1 MPSSAERA
9 DGERVARGSLL
20 CRAMISL
27 RMRATS
33 VGDSNA
39 QHQCQSEWKFPASKY
54 GEKGIYP
61 QTSTVQIHTP
71 HVNYMRHARQ
81 HLSITSTIAT
91 FEESSVPIYWIQ
103 MVVYACALAH
113 ADSWEIPYFQ
123 QPSSNSFDL
132 DHQIQTTGRNKKP
145 GLYCSWGHHPVN
157 IGDNL
162 HGRYNIVHILG
173 FGSYSTVWL
182 ARY

>member
-1 MPSSAERA
+1 ME
-9 DGERVARGSLL
+9 
-20 CRAMISL
+20 IS
-27 RMRATS
+27 RFKTWR
-33 VGDSNA
+33 
-39 QHQCQSEWKFPASKY
+39 
-54 GEKGIYP
+54 EKGFTP
-61 QTSTVQIHTP
+61 KTSTVQIHIR

-91 FEESSVPIYWIQ
+91 FEESSVSIYWIQ
-103 MVVYACALAH
+103 MVVYVCASAH

-132 DHQIQTTGRNKKP
+132 DHQIQTTGRNEKP
-145 GLYCSWGHHPVN
+145 GLYCSWGHHPVS